1 MIMRLAILAVLVAAP
16 AWAEVPR
23 VVTDFGPV
31 TSLVADVMGDLGEP
45 QALLPKGGDPHDFQ
59 LRPSQAD
66 MLQTADAVFW
76 VGPELMPALGDA
88 LASLAPQAQ
97 VVPLLH
103 LSGKQRAF
111 ADGAVDPHAW
121 LDPANAAAWLQTI
134 ADRLSAL
141 DPDNAGTYRD
151 NARAAQAQ
159 LTADDAA
166 WAARLA
172 PVKGR
177 AFVAYHDALG
187 YFTDH
192 YGLQI
197 VGSIELG
204 DASTPSAA
212 QLVGIRDIITTGQ
225 AVCVFPETG
234 RDPKFIASL
243 TEGLQVKVGA
253 AQDIEYIGIPP
264 GRGQYRVLLDT
275 LVTSVVDCLKP

>member
-1 MIMRLAILAVLVAAP
+1 
-16 AWAEVPR
+16 
-23 VVTDFGPV
+23 
-31 TSLVADVMGDLGEP
+31 
-45 QALLPKGGDPHDFQ
+45 
-59 LRPSQAD
+59 
-66 MLQTADAVFW
+66 

-151 NARAAQAQ
+151 NARAAQQQ

-166 WAARLA
+166 WAARLT

-243 TEGLQVKVGA
+243 TEGLQIKVGA
-253 AQDIEYIGIPP
+253 PQDIEFIDTPP
-264 GRGQYRVLLDT
+264 GRGQYRVLLEA
-275 LVTSVVDCLKP
+275 LVTSMVDCLKP